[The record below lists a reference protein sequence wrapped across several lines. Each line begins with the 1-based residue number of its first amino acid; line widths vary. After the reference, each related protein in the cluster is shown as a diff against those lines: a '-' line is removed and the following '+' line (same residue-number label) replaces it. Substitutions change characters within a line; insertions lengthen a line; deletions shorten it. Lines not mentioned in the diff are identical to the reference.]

1 MTVEYIRYAVRDR
14 ARGEELLRAYEK
26 ASQSLDAAPECLAY
40 ELSVCEEDATSYI
53 LRIEW
58 QSTQAHRE
66 GFRKGPHFRDF
77 FAAIGDFVKE
87 IQEMRHYSLT
97 PVQSTIIA

>member
-1 MTVEYIRYAVRDR
+1 MTVEYIRYAVKDQ

-26 ASQSLDAAPECLAY
+26 ASKRLDAAPECLGY
-40 ELSVCEEDATSYI
+40 ELSVCDEDETSYI

-58 QSTQAHRE
+58 ESAKAHLE

-77 FAAIGDFVKE
+77 FAAIGNFVKE
-87 IQEMRHYSLT
+87 IQEMRHYNLT
-97 PVQSTIIA
+97 PVRSTIAA